1 MRIGINVPNEL
12 LKRVKAIQPEVNVS
26 QICRNALEE
35 FAQRSDRVV
44 AQAADDDIKK
54 HLEKIGQSDLFPL
67 VEPDWEGMALE
78 DARDWLTRATAE
90 NWDRY
95 LEIRHFLE
103 RQGRENE
110 TWFADVHGIDE
121 VKRFPHREQEHREWL
136 LAQYEINPELQAITE
151 ARERYQRAFVDYLE
165 EVRKLWEKQ
174 QKGKREKE
182 MAERRARWETL
193 RQPEVP
199 PQLQR

>member
-103 RQGRENE
+103 RQGR
-110 TWFADVHGIDE
+110 
-121 VKRFPHREQEHREWL
+121 
-136 LAQYEINPELQAITE
+136 
-151 ARERYQRAFVDYLE
+151 
-165 EVRKLWEKQ
+165 
-174 QKGKREKE
+174 GK
-182 MAERRARWETL
+182 
-193 RQPEVP
+193 
-199 PQLQR
+199 